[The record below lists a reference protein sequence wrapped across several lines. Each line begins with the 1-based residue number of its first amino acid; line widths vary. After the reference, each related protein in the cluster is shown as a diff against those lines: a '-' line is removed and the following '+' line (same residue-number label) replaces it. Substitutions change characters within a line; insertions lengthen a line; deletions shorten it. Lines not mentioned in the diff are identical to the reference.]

1 MQGHILFA
9 KQPKASSK
17 ALSRDNMSIMES
29 KFIDKISFVVFLF
42 LVSEMKITW
51 ALVDAIKRE
60 R

>member
-1 MQGHILFA
+1 MQGHILFP